1 MRSLSTSAAE
11 TIPAEADFSNSAS
24 SSSDSLSSWE
34 LSTDG
39 SMYSDGAFTDLPGD
53 MSVRK

>member
-1 MRSLSTSAAE
+1 MRSLSTSGAE